1 MRRSLFGLI
10 IIVMLFVFASA
21 SPMAVMKE
29 TPDEKLAPGGEDGE
43 GEGGGAASVTLISPS
58 GGEDYEAGEDVS
70 ITFSNYELSGDIILE
85 LTTDG
90 STFTTIATKSIQ
102 PSTSSWHDWIVP
114 NTPTTNAQI
123 RISSTDDPSISDI
136 SESFT
141 IRGTEVEDTTVTL
154 VSPTGG
160 EKYTVGEEVRIL
172 FSNNGIS
179 GDIVLTLIIESPP
192 SLFQITTKSVQPHTS
207 SWFYWIVPNNPTTTA
222 KIAISSATDTSITDS
237 SDYFT
242 IALAQEEE
250 TSPEVIPCSPIGWWQ
265 NNTTYNALQTVLYPP
280 PTATAW
286 VSLINNNT
294 DTPSLSGNGHDSWVV
309 CEYRDIVEKKPL
321 KLIWNQSNE
330 SWEGDFELSNPNGD
344 NFTINGTEEL
354 VAFETSDSKRI
365 VLVRDSMHQGAMN
378 SIRNIRAGIWIQDGN
393 GDLDLE
399 LLESSPGLHDSVH
412 CIVGGTMCSVFDG
425 TFEDD
430 ATEWGSAA
438 NLLPLVILDTTPP
451 IVASDCDEGAL
462 DPAGVQ
468 IESLAMEDVGGH
480 LMVEH
485 TGIRTDV
492 GGHLMVESTGIRT
505 GDPEE
510 NPESISEGARS
521 SNDPVFFSHGA
532 QCGAQ
537 TTGTIELAEGVTV
550 EDFFRNYLEH
560 GPGVMADGS
569 IDNSEFFSR
578 GLHNTGLP
586 NYIDHGDGT
595 LTIIH
600 SYPGITCDAFTN
612 LHSDFNPGISGRATA
627 IEYGLIA
634 SLIATCDDTVVEPL
648 TKSTPDDGM
657 DNGRLCTENELKS
670 GLNDD
675 GVDDDCDG
683 IIEDKDTISSEVM
696 LETGIVDI
704 SERDAVVAGTVGG
717 TTFTLSAIYAH
728 WRSARASRL

>member
-29 TPDEKLAPGGEDGE
+29 TPNEILAPGGADGGADGE
-43 GEGGGAASVTLISPS
+43 GEGGEGGEAASVTLISPS
-58 GGEDYEAGEDVS
+58 GGEDYEAGEEVS

-90 STFTTIATKSIQ
+90 STFTTIATKSIE

-114 NTPTTNAQI
+114 NTPTTTAQI
-123 RISSTDDPSISDI
+123 R
-136 SESFT
+136 
-141 IRGTEVEDTTVTL
+141 
-154 VSPTGG
+154 
-160 EKYTVGEEVRIL
+160 
-172 FSNNGIS
+172 
-179 GDIVLTLIIESPP
+179 
-192 SLFQITTKSVQPHTS
+192 
-207 SWFYWIVPNNPTTTA
+207 
-222 KIAISSATDTSITDS
+222 ISSATDTSITDS

-242 IALAQEEE
+242 IELAQEEE

-309 CEYRDIVEKKPL
+309 CEYRDIVDKKPH

-330 SWEGDFELSNPNGD
+330 SWEGDFELSNPDGD
-344 NFTINGTEEL
+344 NFTINGTEKL
-354 VAFETSDSKRI
+354 VAFETTDSKRI

-378 SIRNIRAGIWIQDGN
+378 SIRNIRAGIWIPDGN

-399 LLESSPGLHDSVH
+399 IIESSPGLHDSVH
-412 CIVGGTMCSVFDG
+412 CIVGGTMCSVFG
-425 TFEDD
+425 TDD
-430 ATEWGSAA
+430 INGDDILGTGLLAA

-462 DPAGVQ
+462 EPAGVQ

-480 LMVEH
+480 LLIESS
-485 TGIRTDV
+485 GIRTDV
-492 GGHLMVESTGIRT
+492 GGHLLIESTGIRT
-505 GDPEE
+505 DVAGHLQVKLPTNFTDADDVFDQELP
-510 NPESISEGARS
+510 G

-550 EDFFRNYLEH
+550 EEFFRNYLEH

-600 SYPGITCDAFTN
+600 SYPGITCDAFTT
-612 LHSDFNPGISGRATA
+612 DETTSGRATA

-634 SLIATCDDTVVEPL
+634 ALIATCDDTVVEPL
-648 TKSTPDDGM
+648 TKSTPDDGI
-657 DNGRLCTENELKS
+657 DNGRLCTENELKN

-728 WRSARASRL
+728 WRSARARRL